1 MKDILFTTKNEWAGF
16 ITRVTVGLIIL
27 PHGLQK
33 LFGMFGGY
41 GFDGTMGFFTN
52 TMHLPW
58 IIGFIV
64 IMIESFGALS
74 LIIGFASRFWS
85 ALMVALMIGA
95 ITTSHLQ
102 NGFFM
107 NWFGTQKGEGY
118 EYHLLVIGLSLATL
132 VIGSGKHSLDRLFV
146 KKN

>member
-1 MKDILFTTKNEWAGF
+1 MKDLLFTTKNEWVGF

-58 IIGFIV
+58 IIGFTV

-74 LIIGFASRFWS
+74 LILGFASRLWS
-85 ALMVALMIGA
+85 SLMIALMVGA

-107 NWFGTQKGEGY
+107 NWFGSQKGEGY
-118 EYHLLVIGLSLATL
+118 EYHLLVIGLALATL
-132 VIGSGKHSLDRLFV
+132 VVGSGKYSIDRLIT
-146 KKN
+146 KKD

>member
-1 MKDILFTTKNEWAGF
+1 MKDLLFTTKNEWAGF
-16 ITRVTVGLIIL
+16 ITRITIGLIIL

-41 GFDGTMGFFTN
+41 GFEGTMGFFTD

-58 IIGFIV
+58 IIGFTV
-64 IMIESFGALS
+64 IIIESFGSLS
-74 LIIGFASRFWS
+74 LILGLASRLWAS
-85 ALMVALMIGA
+85 LMIAVMIGA

-107 NWFGTQKGEGY
+107 NWFGSQKGEGY
-118 EYHLLVIGLSLATL
+118 EYHLLVIGLALATM
-132 VIGSGKHSLDRLFV
+132 VVGSGKYSLDRLFA
-146 KKN
+146 KQD